1 MHEAPAPVTR
11 LAQLRRMTGT
21 WFFVVAFIARIPVAM
36 DVVGV
41 LTLVSVERGLAIAG
55 LVSAALGVASGF
67 GGPVIGAIADR
78 VGQRPVLLAVAVLH
92 TGLLLG
98 LLAVVYGGAPLPVLL
113 VLAIL
118 AGATIPPASP
128 LARARWL
135 ALLASDTRAGG
146 RGVPVALGYESM
158 ADEISFVGGPILVG
172 LLATAFGPAAPLL
185 VAAALTLVFVSGFGM
200 HPTAVVVPPGA
211 HEGAVR
217 VAPRRELL
225 RPGVVLA
232 TGGMLAIGG
241 FFGSTLASAT
251 AVMEALDA
259 GEATGLLYGV
269 MGATS
274 ALAAITVG
282 RLPRRF
288 PVALRWLVFAAG
300 MTAVALV
307 MPHVPSLVGVAVCF
321 MIVGVAVGAGLVTIF
336 TIGADA
342 APAGRLATTMT
353 LLSSGIIIGQGISVA
368 VVGGVA
374 DAAGV
379 VAALPA
385 VAVPAGLGLVLA
397 AVHLALVRA
406 KRSPASGIAD
416 PVADPVADPR
426 GPDDFDAT
434 PQA

>member
-1 MHEAPAPVTR
+1 MPEGPTPVTR

-21 WFFVVAFIARIPVAM
+21 WFFVVAFVARIPVAM

-41 LTLVSVERGLAIAG
+41 LTLVSVERGLATAG
-55 LVSAALGVASGF
+55 LVSAALGIASGF
-67 GGPVIGAIADR
+67 GGPVVGALADR
-78 VGQRPVLLAVAVLH
+78 VGQRPVLIVVAVLH

-98 LLAVVYGGAPLPVLL
+98 LLAVVYSGASVAVLL
-113 VLAIL
+113 VLAVL
-118 AGATIPPASP
+118 AGASIPPASP

-135 ALLASDTRAGG
+135 ALLAPDTRAGG
-146 RGVPVALGYESM
+146 RGVPVALGYETM

-185 VAAALTLVFVSGFGM
+185 VAAVITLGFVSAFAL
-200 HPTAVVVPPGA
+200 HPTAVVARPGA
-211 HEGAVR
+211 HEGAPD
-217 VAPRRELL
+217 VAPLRELL

-251 AVMEALDA
+251 AVMETIDA

-274 ALAAITVG
+274 AAAAITVG
-282 RLPRRF
+282 RLPARF
-288 PVALRWLVFAAG
+288 PLRLRWLVFAAG

-307 MPHVPSLVGVAVCF
+307 LPHVPTLAGVAVCF
-321 MIVGVAVGAGLVTIF
+321 TIVGGAVGAAVVTIF

-342 APAGRLATTMT
+342 APAGRLATTMA
-353 LLSSGIIIGQGISVA
+353 LVSSGIIIGQGIAVA
-368 VVGGVA
+368 VVGGLA
-374 DAAGV
+374 DAAGA
-379 VAALPA
+379 VAALST

-397 AVHLALVRA
+397 AVHLVLVR
-406 KRSPASGIAD
+406 
-416 PVADPVADPR
+416 PR
-426 GPDDFDAT
+426 RRPSAGTA
-434 PQA
+434 AG

>member
-1 MHEAPAPVTR
+1 
-11 LAQLRRMTGT
+11 MTGT
-21 WFFVVAFIARIPVAM
+21 WFFVVAFVARIPVAM

-41 LTLVSVERGLAIAG
+41 LTLVSVERGLAEAG
-55 LVSAALGVASGF
+55 LVSAALGIASGL

-78 VGQRPVLLAVAVLH
+78 AGQRPVLIVVAVLH
-92 TGLLLG
+92 AGLLLG
-98 LLAVVYGGAPLPVLL
+98 LLSVVYGGAPLGVLL
-113 VLAIL
+113 VLAVL

-135 ALLASDTRAGG
+135 ALLAPDTQAGG
-146 RGVPVALGYESM
+146 RGVPIALGYESA

-172 LLATAFGPAAPLL
+172 VLATALGPAAPLI
-185 VAAALTLVFVSGFGM
+185 VAAALALVFVTAFGL
-200 HPTAVVVPPGA
+200 HPTATIVHPGD
-211 HEGAVR
+211 HEGVAH

-225 RPGVVLA
+225 RPGVLLT

-251 AVMEALDA
+251 AVMESLDA

-282 RLPRRF
+282 RLPQRF
-288 PVALRWLVFAAG
+288 GVAARWLVFASA
-300 MTAVALV
+300 MLIVALV
-307 MPHVPSLVGVAVCF
+307 MPHVPTLLGIAVCF

-353 LLSSGIIIGQGISVA
+353 LLSSGIIIGQGITVA
-368 VVGGVA
+368 LVGGLA
-374 DAAGV
+374 DAAGAI
-379 VAALPA
+379 AALSA
-385 VAVPAGLGLVLA
+385 VAVPAGLGLILA
-397 AVHLALVRA
+397 AVHLAIARGTVGW
-406 KRSPASGIAD
+406 SGD
-416 PVADPVADPR
+416 DQVGRR
-426 GPDDFDAT
+426 G
-434 PQA
+434 